1 MEYMGHDRVGI
12 IHMRRAVTRDIKH
25 DVLVAADRAFA
36 LAFDFMQNS
45 GWISGA
51 ADQIISDMIGT
62 ELKLNARAVDLGQS
76 LVDAA
81 GALAHPGVLAFLLI
95 GAATV
100 FAGDYR
106 WETWRLITA
115 RNSRPNLIMGKAGAV
130 KLLTLAGLALLLVA
144 SMGADI
150 AKGLIFGR
158 SFAFGFGG
166 DEAQSFGLLALL
178 SYVRAVQFLLLSLL
192 AATVTRSLLAALF
205 VPLVIGVG
213 QFFLA
218 KMSPLFGWQM
228 GDWATML
235 LLPGDAF
242 EVLKALINGGM
253 EAALVPAG
261 AGGDRGARPNREQ
274 LERLRGIDGN
284 GDRAI
289 DTAEFGAIGERLFG
303 RLDANRDGAVTPEEA
318 GELGRS
324 LGLGG

>member
-1 MEYMGHDRVGI
+1 MMLADAIRSETWRLLQNRTAMFWSIVFVPVI
-12 IHMRRAVTRDIKH
+12 SL
-25 DVLVAADRAFA
+25 VLAIGGFLFLQSKMDGA
-36 LAFDFMQNS
+36 LQ
-45 GWISGA
+45 
-51 ADQIISDMIGT
+51 T
-62 ELKLNARAVDLGQS
+62 LPPELKLNARAVDLGQS

-81 GALAHPGVLAFLLI
+81 GALAHPAVLAFLLI

-144 SMGADI
+144 SMGADV

-166 DEAQSFGLLALL
+166 DEARSFGLLALL

-235 LLPGDAF
+235 LFPG
-242 EVLKALINGGM
+242 EGYELLKVLIQGGM

-261 AGGDRGARPNREQ
+261 AAW
-274 LERLRGIDGN
+274 
-284 GDRAI
+284 RAL
-289 DTAEFGAIGERLFG
+289 T
-303 RLDANRDGAVTPEEA
+303 
-318 GELGRS
+318 
-324 LGLGG
+324 GLALWSFAPFCQALWWFQRQDLSKE

>member
-1 MEYMGHDRVGI
+1 MMLADAIRSETWRLVQNRTAVFWSI
-12 IHMRRAVTRDIKH
+12 IFVPVISL
-25 DVLVAADRAFA
+25 VLAIGGFLFLQSKMDGA
-36 LAFDFMQNS
+36 MQ
-45 GWISGA
+45 
-51 ADQIISDMIGT
+51 T
-62 ELKLNARAVDLGQS
+62 LPPELKLNASAVDLGQS

-81 GALAHPGVLAFLLI
+81 GGLAHPGVLAFLLI

-130 KLLTLAGLALLLVA
+130 KLLTLAGLAFLLVA
-144 SMGADI
+144 SMGADV

-166 DEAQSFGLLALL
+166 DEARAFGLLALL
-178 SYVRAVQFLLLSLL
+178 SYVRVVQFLLLSLL

-218 KMSPLFGWQM
+218 KMSPMFGWQM
-228 GDWATML
+228 GDWTTML
-235 LLPGDAF
+235 LFPGEGY
-242 EVLKALINGGM
+242 EVLKVLIKGGM

-261 AGGDRGARPNREQ
+261 AAW
-274 LERLRGIDGN
+274 
-284 GDRAI
+284 RA
-289 DTAEFGAIGERLFG
+289 
-303 RLDANRDGAVTPEEA
+303 VA
-318 GELGRS
+318 GLALWSFAPFFLALWWFQRQDLSKE
-324 LGLGG
+324 

>member
-1 MEYMGHDRVGI
+1 MMLADAIRSETWRLLQNRTAMFWSIVFVPVI
-12 IHMRRAVTRDIKH
+12 SL
-25 DVLVAADRAFA
+25 VLAIGGFLFLQSKMDGA
-36 LAFDFMQNS
+36 MQ
-45 GWISGA
+45 
-51 ADQIISDMIGT
+51 T
-62 ELKLNARAVDLGQS
+62 LPPELKLNTRAVDLGQS

-81 GALAHPGVLAFLLI
+81 GALAHPAVLAFLLI

-144 SMGADI
+144 SMGADV

-166 DEAQSFGLLALL
+166 DEARSFGLLALL

-218 KMSPLFGWQM
+218 KMSPLFGWEM

-235 LLPGDAF
+235 LFPG
-242 EVLKALINGGM
+242 EGYELLKVLVQGGM

-261 AGGDRGARPNREQ
+261 AAW
-274 LERLRGIDGN
+274 
-284 GDRAI
+284 RAL
-289 DTAEFGAIGERLFG
+289 T
-303 RLDANRDGAVTPEEA
+303 
-318 GELGRS
+318 
-324 LGLGG
+324 GLALWSFAPFFLALWWFQRQDLSKE

>member
-1 MEYMGHDRVGI
+1 MLADAIRSETWRLLQN
-12 IHMRRAVTRDIKH
+12 RTAVFWSIVFVPVISL
-25 DVLVAADRAFA
+25 VLAIGGFLFLQSKMD
-36 LAFDFMQNS
+36 
-45 GWISGA
+45 GA
-51 ADQIISDMIGT
+51 IQT
-62 ELKLNARAVDLGQS
+62 LPPELKLNARAVDLGQS

-81 GALAHPGVLAFLLI
+81 GALAHPAVLAFLLI

-144 SMGADI
+144 SMGADV

-166 DEAQSFGLLALL
+166 DEARSFGLLALL

-235 LLPGDAF
+235 LFPG
-242 EVLKALINGGM
+242 EGYELLKVLVQGGM

-261 AGGDRGARPNREQ
+261 AAW
-274 LERLRGIDGN
+274 
-284 GDRAI
+284 RAL
-289 DTAEFGAIGERLFG
+289 T
-303 RLDANRDGAVTPEEA
+303 
-318 GELGRS
+318 
-324 LGLGG
+324 GLALWSFAPFFLALWWFQRQDLSKE

>member
-1 MEYMGHDRVGI
+1 MMLADAIRSETWRLLQN
-12 IHMRRAVTRDIKH
+12 RTAVFWSIVFVPAISL
-25 DVLVAADRAFA
+25 VLAIGGFLFLQSKMDGA
-36 LAFDFMQNS
+36 MQ
-45 GWISGA
+45 
-51 ADQIISDMIGT
+51 T
-62 ELKLNARAVDLGQS
+62 LPPELKLNASAVDLGQS

-81 GALAHPGVLAFLLI
+81 GGLAHPGVLAFLLI

-115 RNSRPNLIMGKAGAV
+115 RNSRSNLIMGKAGAV

-144 SMGADI
+144 SMGADV

-166 DEAQSFGLLALL
+166 DEARAFGLLALL
-178 SYVRAVQFLLLSLL
+178 SYVRVVQFLLLSLL

-235 LLPGDAF
+235 LFPG
-242 EVLKALINGGM
+242 EGYELLKVLIQGGM

-261 AGGDRGARPNREQ
+261 AAWR
-274 LERLRGIDGN
+274 
-284 GDRAI
+284 
-289 DTAEFGAIGERLFG
+289 
-303 RLDANRDGAVTPEEA
+303 AVT
-318 GELGRS
+318 
-324 LGLGG
+324 GLALWSFAPFFLALWWFQRQDLSKE

>member
-1 MEYMGHDRVGI
+1 MMLADAIRSETWRLLQNRTAMFWSIVFVPVI
-12 IHMRRAVTRDIKH
+12 SL
-25 DVLVAADRAFA
+25 VLAIGGFLFLQSKMDGA
-36 LAFDFMQNS
+36 MQ
-45 GWISGA
+45 
-51 ADQIISDMIGT
+51 T
-62 ELKLNARAVDLGQS
+62 LPPELKLNASAVDLGQS

-81 GALAHPGVLAFLLI
+81 GGLAHPGVLAFLLI

-115 RNSRPNLIMGKAGAV
+115 RNSRSNLIMGKAGAV

-144 SMGADI
+144 SMGADV

-178 SYVRAVQFLLLSLL
+178 SYVRVVQFLLLSLL

-235 LLPGDAF
+235 LFPGEGF
-242 EVLKALINGGM
+242 ELLKVLIQGGM
-253 EAALVPAG
+253 EAALIPAG
-261 AGGDRGARPNREQ
+261 AAWR
-274 LERLRGIDGN
+274 
-284 GDRAI
+284 
-289 DTAEFGAIGERLFG
+289 
-303 RLDANRDGAVTPEEA
+303 AVT
-318 GELGRS
+318 
-324 LGLGG
+324 GLALWSFAPFFLALWWFQRQDLSKE

>member
-1 MEYMGHDRVGI
+1 MMLADAIRSETWRLLQNRTAMFWSIVFVPVI
-12 IHMRRAVTRDIKH
+12 SL
-25 DVLVAADRAFA
+25 VLAIGGFLFLQSKMDGA
-36 LAFDFMQNS
+36 MQ
-45 GWISGA
+45 
-51 ADQIISDMIGT
+51 T
-62 ELKLNARAVDLGQS
+62 LPPELKLNARAVDLGQS

-81 GALAHPGVLAFLLI
+81 GALAHPAVLAFLLI

-144 SMGADI
+144 SMGADV

-166 DEAQSFGLLALL
+166 DEARSFGLLALL

-235 LLPGDAF
+235 LFPG
-242 EVLKALINGGM
+242 EGYELLKILVQGGM
-253 EAALVPAG
+253 EAALIPAG
-261 AGGDRGARPNREQ
+261 AAW
-274 LERLRGIDGN
+274 
-284 GDRAI
+284 RAL
-289 DTAEFGAIGERLFG
+289 T
-303 RLDANRDGAVTPEEA
+303 
-318 GELGRS
+318 
-324 LGLGG
+324 GLALWSFAPFFLALWWFQRQDLSKE

>member
-1 MEYMGHDRVGI
+1 MLADAIRSETWRLLQNRTAMFWSIVFVPVI
-12 IHMRRAVTRDIKH
+12 SL
-25 DVLVAADRAFA
+25 VLAIGGFLFLQSKMDGA
-36 LAFDFMQNS
+36 MQ
-45 GWISGA
+45 
-51 ADQIISDMIGT
+51 T
-62 ELKLNARAVDLGQS
+62 LPPELKLNTRAVDLGQS

-81 GALAHPGVLAFLLI
+81 GALAHPAVLAFLLI

-144 SMGADI
+144 SMGADV

-166 DEAQSFGLLALL
+166 DEARSFGLLALL

-218 KMSPLFGWQM
+218 KMSPLFGWEM

-235 LLPGDAF
+235 LFPG
-242 EVLKALINGGM
+242 EGYELLKVLVQGGM

-261 AGGDRGARPNREQ
+261 AAWR
-274 LERLRGIDGN
+274 
-284 GDRAI
+284 
-289 DTAEFGAIGERLFG
+289 
-303 RLDANRDGAVTPEEA
+303 AVT
-318 GELGRS
+318 
-324 LGLGG
+324 GLALWSFAPFFLALWWFQRQDLSKE

>member
-1 MEYMGHDRVGI
+1 MMLADAIRSETWRLLQNRTAMFWSIVFVPVI
-12 IHMRRAVTRDIKH
+12 SL
-25 DVLVAADRAFA
+25 VLAIGGFLFLQSKMDGA
-36 LAFDFMQNS
+36 MQ
-45 GWISGA
+45 
-51 ADQIISDMIGT
+51 T
-62 ELKLNARAVDLGQS
+62 LPPELKLNTRAVDLGQS

-81 GALAHPGVLAFLLI
+81 GALAHPAVLAFLLI

-130 KLLTLAGLALLLVA
+130 KLLPLAGLALLLVA
-144 SMGADI
+144 SMGADV

-166 DEAQSFGLLALL
+166 DEARSFGLLALL

-218 KMSPLFGWQM
+218 KMSPLFGWEM

-235 LLPGDAF
+235 LFPG
-242 EVLKALINGGM
+242 EGYELLKVLVQGGM

-261 AGGDRGARPNREQ
+261 AAWR
-274 LERLRGIDGN
+274 
-284 GDRAI
+284 
-289 DTAEFGAIGERLFG
+289 
-303 RLDANRDGAVTPEEA
+303 AVT
-318 GELGRS
+318 
-324 LGLGG
+324 GLALWSFAPFFLALWWFQRQDLSKE

>member
-1 MEYMGHDRVGI
+1 MMLADAIRSETWRLLQNRTAMFWSIVFVPVI
-12 IHMRRAVTRDIKH
+12 SL
-25 DVLVAADRAFA
+25 VLAIGGFLFLQSKMDGA
-36 LAFDFMQNS
+36 MQ
-45 GWISGA
+45 
-51 ADQIISDMIGT
+51 T
-62 ELKLNARAVDLGQS
+62 LPPELKLNARAVDLGQS

-166 DEAQSFGLLALL
+166 DEARSFGLLALL

-192 AATVTRSLLAALF
+192 VATVTRSLLAALF

-235 LLPGDAF
+235 LFPG
-242 EVLKALINGGM
+242 EGYELLKVLIQGGM

-261 AGGDRGARPNREQ
+261 AAWR
-274 LERLRGIDGN
+274 
-284 GDRAI
+284 
-289 DTAEFGAIGERLFG
+289 
-303 RLDANRDGAVTPEEA
+303 AVT
-318 GELGRS
+318 
-324 LGLGG
+324 GLALWSFAPFFLALWWFQRQDLSKE

>member
-1 MEYMGHDRVGI
+1 MMLADAIRSETWRLLHNRTAMFWSIVFVPVI
-12 IHMRRAVTRDIKH
+12 SL
-25 DVLVAADRAFA
+25 VLAIGGFLFLQSKMD
-36 LAFDFMQNS
+36 
-45 GWISGA
+45 GA
-51 ADQIISDMIGT
+51 IQT
-62 ELKLNARAVDLGQS
+62 LPPELKLNARAVDLGQS

-81 GALAHPGVLAFLLI
+81 GALAHPAVLAFLLI

-144 SMGADI
+144 SMGADV

-235 LLPGDAF
+235 LFPG
-242 EVLKALINGGM
+242 EGYELLKVLVQGGM

-261 AGGDRGARPNREQ
+261 AAW
-274 LERLRGIDGN
+274 
-284 GDRAI
+284 RAL
-289 DTAEFGAIGERLFG
+289 T
-303 RLDANRDGAVTPEEA
+303 
-318 GELGRS
+318 
-324 LGLGG
+324 GLALWSFAPFFLALWWFQRQDLSKE

>member
-1 MEYMGHDRVGI
+1 MMLADAIRSETWRLLQNRTAMFWSIVFVPVI
-12 IHMRRAVTRDIKH
+12 SL
-25 DVLVAADRAFA
+25 VLAIGGFLFLQSKMD
-36 LAFDFMQNS
+36 
-45 GWISGA
+45 GA
-51 ADQIISDMIGT
+51 IQT
-62 ELKLNARAVDLGQS
+62 LPPELKLNARAVDLGQS

-81 GALAHPGVLAFLLI
+81 GALAHPAVLAFLLI

-144 SMGADI
+144 SMGADV

-235 LLPGDAF
+235 LFPG
-242 EVLKALINGGM
+242 EGYELLKVLVQGGM

-261 AGGDRGARPNREQ
+261 AAW
-274 LERLRGIDGN
+274 
-284 GDRAI
+284 RAL
-289 DTAEFGAIGERLFG
+289 T
-303 RLDANRDGAVTPEEA
+303 
-318 GELGRS
+318 
-324 LGLGG
+324 GLALWSFAPFFLTLWWFQRQDLSKE

>member
-1 MEYMGHDRVGI
+1 MMLADAIRSETWRLLQNRTAMFWSIVFVPVI
-12 IHMRRAVTRDIKH
+12 SL
-25 DVLVAADRAFA
+25 VLAIGGFLFLQSKMDGA
-36 LAFDFMQNS
+36 LQ
-45 GWISGA
+45 
-51 ADQIISDMIGT
+51 T
-62 ELKLNARAVDLGQS
+62 LPPELKLNARAVDLGQS

-81 GALAHPGVLAFLLI
+81 GALAHPAVLAFLLI

-144 SMGADI
+144 SMGADV

-235 LLPGDAF
+235 LFPG
-242 EVLKALINGGM
+242 EGYELLKVLIQGGM

-261 AGGDRGARPNREQ
+261 AAW
-274 LERLRGIDGN
+274 
-284 GDRAI
+284 RAL
-289 DTAEFGAIGERLFG
+289 T
-303 RLDANRDGAVTPEEA
+303 
-318 GELGRS
+318 
-324 LGLGG
+324 GLALWSFAPFFLALWWFQRQDLSKE

>member
-1 MEYMGHDRVGI
+1 MMLADAIRSETWRLLQN
-12 IHMRRAVTRDIKH
+12 RTAVFWSVIFVPAISL
-25 DVLVAADRAFA
+25 VLAIGGFLFLQSKMDGA
-36 LAFDFMQNS
+36 MQ
-45 GWISGA
+45 
-51 ADQIISDMIGT
+51 T
-62 ELKLNARAVDLGQS
+62 LPPELKLNASAVDLGQS

-144 SMGADI
+144 SMGADV

-166 DEAQSFGLLALL
+166 DEARAFGLLALL
-178 SYVRAVQFLLLSLL
+178 SYARVVQFLLLSLL

-235 LLPGDAF
+235 LFPG
-242 EVLKALINGGM
+242 EGYELLKVLIQGGM

-261 AGGDRGARPNREQ
+261 AAWR
-274 LERLRGIDGN
+274 
-284 GDRAI
+284 
-289 DTAEFGAIGERLFG
+289 
-303 RLDANRDGAVTPEEA
+303 AVT
-318 GELGRS
+318 
-324 LGLGG
+324 GLALWSFAPFFLALWWFQRQDLSKE

>member
-1 MEYMGHDRVGI
+1 MMLADAIRSETWRLLQNRTAMFWSIVFVPVI
-12 IHMRRAVTRDIKH
+12 SL
-25 DVLVAADRAFA
+25 VLAIGGFLFLQSKMDGA
-36 LAFDFMQNS
+36 MQ
-45 GWISGA
+45 
-51 ADQIISDMIGT
+51 T
-62 ELKLNARAVDLGQS
+62 LPPELKLNARAVDLGQS

-81 GALAHPGVLAFLLI
+81 GALAHAAVLAFLLI

-144 SMGADI
+144 SMGADV

-166 DEAQSFGLLALL
+166 DEARSFGLLALL

-213 QFFLA
+213 QFFLT

-235 LLPGDAF
+235 LFPG
-242 EVLKALINGGM
+242 EGYELLKVLVQGGM

-261 AGGDRGARPNREQ
+261 AAW
-274 LERLRGIDGN
+274 
-284 GDRAI
+284 RAL
-289 DTAEFGAIGERLFG
+289 T
-303 RLDANRDGAVTPEEA
+303 
-318 GELGRS
+318 
-324 LGLGG
+324 GLALWSFAPFFLALWWFQRQDLSKE

>member
-1 MEYMGHDRVGI
+1 MMLADAIRSETWRLLQNRTAMFWSIVFVPVI
-12 IHMRRAVTRDIKH
+12 SL
-25 DVLVAADRAFA
+25 VLAIGGFLFLQSKMD
-36 LAFDFMQNS
+36 
-45 GWISGA
+45 GA
-51 ADQIISDMIGT
+51 IQT
-62 ELKLNARAVDLGQS
+62 LPPELKLNARAVDLGQS

-81 GALAHPGVLAFLLI
+81 GALAHPAVLAFLLI

-144 SMGADI
+144 SMGADV

-235 LLPGDAF
+235 LFPG
-242 EVLKALINGGM
+242 EGYELLKVLVQGGM

-261 AGGDRGARPNREQ
+261 AAW
-274 LERLRGIDGN
+274 
-284 GDRAI
+284 RAL
-289 DTAEFGAIGERLFG
+289 T
-303 RLDANRDGAVTPEEA
+303 
-318 GELGRS
+318 
-324 LGLGG
+324 GLALWSFAPFFLALWWFQRQDLSKE

>member
-1 MEYMGHDRVGI
+1 MLADAIRSESYRLTRNRTVLSWSLIFVPVILLVGTIVSAVFDSKVERMGEQLPPQ
-12 IHMRRAVTRDIKH
+12 VTAAAG
-25 DVLVAADRAFA
+25 VLD
-36 LAFDFMQNS
+36 L
-45 GWISGA
+45 GA
-51 ADQIISDMIGT
+51 A
-62 ELKLNARAVDLGQS
+62 
-76 LVDAA
+76 LVSAA
-81 GALAHPGVLAFLLI
+81 GQLANPALLAFLLI
-95 GAATV
+95 GAATI
-100 FAGDYR
+100 FASDYR

-144 SMGADI
+144 SMGADV

-166 DEAQSFGLLALL
+166 DEARSFGLLALL

-235 LLPGDAF
+235 LFPGESY
-242 EVLKALINGGM
+242 EVLKVLIKGGM
-253 EAALVPAG
+253 ETALLPAG
-261 AGGDRGARPNREQ
+261 VGWR
-274 LERLRGIDGN
+274 
-284 GDRAI
+284 
-289 DTAEFGAIGERLFG
+289 
-303 RLDANRDGAVTPEEA
+303 AVT
-318 GELGRS
+318 
-324 LGLGG
+324 GLALWSFAPFFLALWWFQRQDLSKE

>member
-1 MEYMGHDRVGI
+1 MMLADAIRSETWRLLQN
-12 IHMRRAVTRDIKH
+12 RTAVFWSIVFVPVISL
-25 DVLVAADRAFA
+25 VLAIGGFLFLQSKMDGA
-36 LAFDFMQNS
+36 MQ
-45 GWISGA
+45 
-51 ADQIISDMIGT
+51 T
-62 ELKLNARAVDLGQS
+62 LPPELKLNARAVDLGQS

-81 GALAHPGVLAFLLI
+81 GALAHPAVLAFLLI

-144 SMGADI
+144 NLGADV

-166 DEAQSFGLLALL
+166 DEARSFGLLALL

-235 LLPGDAF
+235 LFPG
-242 EVLKALINGGM
+242 EGYELLKVLVQGGM

-261 AGGDRGARPNREQ
+261 AAW
-274 LERLRGIDGN
+274 
-284 GDRAI
+284 RAL
-289 DTAEFGAIGERLFG
+289 T
-303 RLDANRDGAVTPEEA
+303 
-318 GELGRS
+318 
-324 LGLGG
+324 GLALWSFAPFFLALWWFQRQDLSKE

>member
-1 MEYMGHDRVGI
+1 MMLADAIRSETWRLLQN
-12 IHMRRAVTRDIKH
+12 RTAVFWSIVFVPVISL
-25 DVLVAADRAFA
+25 VLAIGGFLFLQSKMDGA
-36 LAFDFMQNS
+36 MQ
-45 GWISGA
+45 
-51 ADQIISDMIGT
+51 T
-62 ELKLNARAVDLGQS
+62 LPPELKLNARAVDLGQS

-81 GALAHPGVLAFLLI
+81 GALAHPAVLAFLLI

-144 SMGADI
+144 SMGADV

-166 DEAQSFGLLALL
+166 DEARSFGLLALL

-235 LLPGDAF
+235 LFPG
-242 EVLKALINGGM
+242 EGYELLKILVQGGM

-261 AGGDRGARPNREQ
+261 AAW
-274 LERLRGIDGN
+274 
-284 GDRAI
+284 RAL
-289 DTAEFGAIGERLFG
+289 T
-303 RLDANRDGAVTPEEA
+303 
-318 GELGRS
+318 
-324 LGLGG
+324 GLALWSFAPFFLALWWFQRQDLSKE

>member
-1 MEYMGHDRVGI
+1 MMLADAIRSETWRLLQNRTAMFWSIVFVPVI
-12 IHMRRAVTRDIKH
+12 SL
-25 DVLVAADRAFA
+25 VLAIGGFLFLQSKMD
-36 LAFDFMQNS
+36 
-45 GWISGA
+45 GA
-51 ADQIISDMIGT
+51 IQT
-62 ELKLNARAVDLGQS
+62 LPPELKLNARAVDLGQS

-81 GALAHPGVLAFLLI
+81 GALAHPAVLAFLLI

-144 SMGADI
+144 SMGADV

-166 DEAQSFGLLALL
+166 NEAQSFGLLALL

-218 KMSPLFGWQM
+218 KLSPLFGWQM

-235 LLPGDAF
+235 LFPG
-242 EVLKALINGGM
+242 EGYELLKVLVQGGM

-261 AGGDRGARPNREQ
+261 AAW
-274 LERLRGIDGN
+274 
-284 GDRAI
+284 RAL
-289 DTAEFGAIGERLFG
+289 T
-303 RLDANRDGAVTPEEA
+303 
-318 GELGRS
+318 
-324 LGLGG
+324 GLALWSFAPFFLALWWFQRQDLSKE

>member
-1 MEYMGHDRVGI
+1 MMLADAIRSETWRLLQNRTAMFWSIVFVPVI
-12 IHMRRAVTRDIKH
+12 SL
-25 DVLVAADRAFA
+25 VLAIGGFLFLQSKMDGA
-36 LAFDFMQNS
+36 MQ
-45 GWISGA
+45 
-51 ADQIISDMIGT
+51 T
-62 ELKLNARAVDLGQS
+62 LPPELKLNARAVDLGQS

-130 KLLTLAGLALLLVA
+130 KLLTLAGLALLLIA
-144 SMGADI
+144 SMGADV

-166 DEAQSFGLLALL
+166 DEARSFGLLALL
-178 SYVRAVQFLLLSLL
+178 SYVRVVQFLLLSLL

-235 LLPGDAF
+235 LFPG
-242 EVLKALINGGM
+242 EGYELLKILVQGGM
-253 EAALVPAG
+253 EAALIPAG
-261 AGGDRGARPNREQ
+261 AAW
-274 LERLRGIDGN
+274 
-284 GDRAI
+284 RAL
-289 DTAEFGAIGERLFG
+289 T
-303 RLDANRDGAVTPEEA
+303 
-318 GELGRS
+318 
-324 LGLGG
+324 GLALWSFAPFFLALWWFQRQDLSKE

>member
-1 MEYMGHDRVGI
+1 MMLADAIRSETWRLLQNRTAMFWSIVFVPVI
-12 IHMRRAVTRDIKH
+12 SL
-25 DVLVAADRAFA
+25 VLAIGGFLFLQSKMDGA
-36 LAFDFMQNS
+36 MQ
-45 GWISGA
+45 
-51 ADQIISDMIGT
+51 T
-62 ELKLNARAVDLGQS
+62 LPPELKLNAHAVDLGQS

-81 GALAHPGVLAFLLI
+81 GALAHPAVLAFLLI

-144 SMGADI
+144 SMGADV

-166 DEAQSFGLLALL
+166 DEARSFGLLALL

-235 LLPGDAF
+235 LFPG
-242 EVLKALINGGM
+242 EGYELLKVLIQGGM
-253 EAALVPAG
+253 EAALVPVG
-261 AGGDRGARPNREQ
+261 AAW
-274 LERLRGIDGN
+274 
-284 GDRAI
+284 RAL
-289 DTAEFGAIGERLFG
+289 T
-303 RLDANRDGAVTPEEA
+303 
-318 GELGRS
+318 
-324 LGLGG
+324 GLALWSFAPFFLALWWFQRQDLSKE

>member
-1 MEYMGHDRVGI
+1 MMLADAIRSETWRLLQN
-12 IHMRRAVTRDIKH
+12 RTAVFWSIVFVPVISL
-25 DVLVAADRAFA
+25 VLAIGGFLFLQSKMDGA
-36 LAFDFMQNS
+36 MQ
-45 GWISGA
+45 
-51 ADQIISDMIGT
+51 T
-62 ELKLNARAVDLGQS
+62 LPPELKLNARAVDLGQS

-81 GALAHPGVLAFLLI
+81 GALAHPAVLAFLLI

-144 SMGADI
+144 SMGADV

-166 DEAQSFGLLALL
+166 DEARSFGLLALL

-235 LLPGDAF
+235 LFPG
-242 EVLKALINGGM
+242 EGYELLKVLVQGGM

-261 AGGDRGARPNREQ
+261 AAW
-274 LERLRGIDGN
+274 
-284 GDRAI
+284 RAL
-289 DTAEFGAIGERLFG
+289 T
-303 RLDANRDGAVTPEEA
+303 
-318 GELGRS
+318 
-324 LGLGG
+324 GLALWSFAPFFLALWWFQRQDLSKE

>member
-1 MEYMGHDRVGI
+1 MMLADAIRSETWRLLQN
-12 IHMRRAVTRDIKH
+12 RTAVFWSIVFVPAISL
-25 DVLVAADRAFA
+25 VLAIGGFLFLQSKMDGA
-36 LAFDFMQNS
+36 MQ
-45 GWISGA
+45 
-51 ADQIISDMIGT
+51 T
-62 ELKLNARAVDLGQS
+62 LPPELKLNASAVDLGQS

-115 RNSRPNLIMGKAGAV
+115 RNSRSNLIMGKAGAV
-130 KLLTLAGLALLLVA
+130 KLLTLSGLALLLVA
-144 SMGADI
+144 SMGADV

-166 DEAQSFGLLALL
+166 DEARAFGLLALL
-178 SYVRAVQFLLLSLL
+178 SYVRVVQFLLLSLL

-218 KMSPLFGWQM
+218 KISPLFGWQM

-235 LLPGDAF
+235 LFPG
-242 EVLKALINGGM
+242 EGYELLKVLIQGGM

-261 AGGDRGARPNREQ
+261 AAWR
-274 LERLRGIDGN
+274 
-284 GDRAI
+284 
-289 DTAEFGAIGERLFG
+289 
-303 RLDANRDGAVTPEEA
+303 AVT
-318 GELGRS
+318 
-324 LGLGG
+324 GLALWSFAPFFLALWWFQRQDLSKE

>member
-1 MEYMGHDRVGI
+1 MMLADAIRSETWRLLQN
-12 IHMRRAVTRDIKH
+12 RTAVFWSIVFVPVISL
-25 DVLVAADRAFA
+25 VLAIGGFLFLQSKMDGA
-36 LAFDFMQNS
+36 MQ
-45 GWISGA
+45 
-51 ADQIISDMIGT
+51 T
-62 ELKLNARAVDLGQS
+62 LPPELKLNARAVDLGQS

-81 GALAHPGVLAFLLI
+81 GALAHPAVLAFLLI

-144 SMGADI
+144 SMGADV

-205 VPLVIGVG
+205 VSLVIGVG

-235 LLPGDAF
+235 LFPG
-242 EVLKALINGGM
+242 EGYELLKVLVQGGM

-261 AGGDRGARPNREQ
+261 AAW
-274 LERLRGIDGN
+274 
-284 GDRAI
+284 RAL
-289 DTAEFGAIGERLFG
+289 T
-303 RLDANRDGAVTPEEA
+303 
-318 GELGRS
+318 
-324 LGLGG
+324 GLALWSFAPFFLALWWFQRQDLSKE

>member
-1 MEYMGHDRVGI
+1 MMLADAIRSETWRLLQN
-12 IHMRRAVTRDIKH
+12 RTAVFWSVIFVPVISL
-25 DVLVAADRAFA
+25 VLAIGGFLFLQSKMDGA
-36 LAFDFMQNS
+36 MQ
-45 GWISGA
+45 
-51 ADQIISDMIGT
+51 T
-62 ELKLNARAVDLGQS
+62 LPPELKLNASAVDLGQS

-81 GALAHPGVLAFLLI
+81 GGLAHPGVLAFLLI

-144 SMGADI
+144 SMGADV

-166 DEAQSFGLLALL
+166 NEARAFGLLALL
-178 SYVRAVQFLLLSLL
+178 SYVRVVQFLLLSLL

-228 GDWATML
+228 GDWTTML
-235 LLPGDAF
+235 LFPGEGY
-242 EVLKALINGGM
+242 EVLKVLIKGGM

-261 AGGDRGARPNREQ
+261 AAW
-274 LERLRGIDGN
+274 
-284 GDRAI
+284 RA
-289 DTAEFGAIGERLFG
+289 
-303 RLDANRDGAVTPEEA
+303 VA
-318 GELGRS
+318 GLALWSFAPFFLALWWFQRQDLSKE
-324 LGLGG
+324 

>member
-1 MEYMGHDRVGI
+1 MMLADAIRSETWRLLQN
-12 IHMRRAVTRDIKH
+12 RTAVFWSIVFVPVISL
-25 DVLVAADRAFA
+25 VLAIGGFLFLQSKMD
-36 LAFDFMQNS
+36 
-45 GWISGA
+45 GA
-51 ADQIISDMIGT
+51 IQT
-62 ELKLNARAVDLGQS
+62 LPPELKLNARAVDLGQS

-81 GALAHPGVLAFLLI
+81 GGLAHPGVLAFLLI

-144 SMGADI
+144 SMGADV

-166 DEAQSFGLLALL
+166 DEARSFGLLALL

-235 LLPGDAF
+235 LFPG
-242 EVLKALINGGM
+242 EGYELLKVLVQGGM

-261 AGGDRGARPNREQ
+261 AAW
-274 LERLRGIDGN
+274 
-284 GDRAI
+284 RAL
-289 DTAEFGAIGERLFG
+289 T
-303 RLDANRDGAVTPEEA
+303 
-318 GELGRS
+318 
-324 LGLGG
+324 GLALWSFAPFFLALWWFQRQDLSKE

>member
-1 MEYMGHDRVGI
+1 MMLADAIRSETWRLLQNRTAMFWSIVFVPVI
-12 IHMRRAVTRDIKH
+12 SL
-25 DVLVAADRAFA
+25 VLAIGGFLFLQSKMDGA
-36 LAFDFMQNS
+36 MQ
-45 GWISGA
+45 
-51 ADQIISDMIGT
+51 T
-62 ELKLNARAVDLGQS
+62 LPPELKLNARAVDLGQS

-130 KLLTLAGLALLLVA
+130 KLLTLAGLALLLIA

-166 DEAQSFGLLALL
+166 DEARSFGLLALL

-192 AATVTRSLLAALF
+192 TATVTRSLLAALF

-235 LLPGDAF
+235 LLPG
-242 EVLKALINGGM
+242 EGYELLKVLVQGGM

-261 AGGDRGARPNREQ
+261 AAW
-274 LERLRGIDGN
+274 
-284 GDRAI
+284 RAL
-289 DTAEFGAIGERLFG
+289 T
-303 RLDANRDGAVTPEEA
+303 
-318 GELGRS
+318 
-324 LGLGG
+324 GLALWSFAPFFLALWWFQRQDLSKE

>member
-1 MEYMGHDRVGI
+1 MMLADAIRSETWRLLQNRTAMFWSIVFVPVI
-12 IHMRRAVTRDIKH
+12 SL
-25 DVLVAADRAFA
+25 VLAIGGFLFLQSKMDGA
-36 LAFDFMQNS
+36 MQ
-45 GWISGA
+45 
-51 ADQIISDMIGT
+51 T
-62 ELKLNARAVDLGQS
+62 LPPELKLNAHAVDLGQS

-81 GALAHPGVLAFLLI
+81 GALAHPAVLAFLLI

-144 SMGADI
+144 SMGADV

-192 AATVTRSLLAALF
+192 AATMTRSLLAALF

-235 LLPGDAF
+235 LFPG
-242 EVLKALINGGM
+242 EGYELLKVLVQGGM

-261 AGGDRGARPNREQ
+261 AAW
-274 LERLRGIDGN
+274 
-284 GDRAI
+284 RAL
-289 DTAEFGAIGERLFG
+289 T
-303 RLDANRDGAVTPEEA
+303 
-318 GELGRS
+318 
-324 LGLGG
+324 GLALWSFAPFFLALWWFQRQDLSKE

>member
-1 MEYMGHDRVGI
+1 MMLADAIRSETWRLLQNRTAMFWSIVFVPVI
-12 IHMRRAVTRDIKH
+12 SL
-25 DVLVAADRAFA
+25 VLAIGGFLFLQSKMDGA
-36 LAFDFMQNS
+36 MQ
-45 GWISGA
+45 
-51 ADQIISDMIGT
+51 T
-62 ELKLNARAVDLGQS
+62 LPPELKLNARAVDLGQS

-81 GALAHPGVLAFLLI
+81 GALAHPAVLAFLLI

-130 KLLTLAGLALLLVA
+130 KLLTLAGLALLLLA
-144 SMGADI
+144 SMGADV

-166 DEAQSFGLLALL
+166 DEARSFGLLALL

-235 LLPGDAF
+235 LFPG
-242 EVLKALINGGM
+242 EGYELLKVLVQGGM

-261 AGGDRGARPNREQ
+261 AAW
-274 LERLRGIDGN
+274 
-284 GDRAI
+284 RAL
-289 DTAEFGAIGERLFG
+289 T
-303 RLDANRDGAVTPEEA
+303 
-318 GELGRS
+318 
-324 LGLGG
+324 GLALWSFAPFFLALWWFQRQDLSKE

>member
-1 MEYMGHDRVGI
+1 MMLADAIRSETWRLLQNRTAMFWSIVFVPVI
-12 IHMRRAVTRDIKH
+12 SL
-25 DVLVAADRAFA
+25 VLAIGGFLFLQSKMDGA
-36 LAFDFMQNS
+36 MQ
-45 GWISGA
+45 
-51 ADQIISDMIGT
+51 T
-62 ELKLNARAVDLGQS
+62 LPPELKLNARAVDLGQS

-81 GALAHPGVLAFLLI
+81 GALAHPAVLAFLLI

-144 SMGADI
+144 SMGADV

-158 SFAFGFGG
+158 SFAFAFGG
-166 DEAQSFGLLALL
+166 DEARSFGLLALL

-235 LLPGDAF
+235 LFPG
-242 EVLKALINGGM
+242 EGYELLKVLVQGGM

-261 AGGDRGARPNREQ
+261 AAW
-274 LERLRGIDGN
+274 
-284 GDRAI
+284 RAL
-289 DTAEFGAIGERLFG
+289 T
-303 RLDANRDGAVTPEEA
+303 
-318 GELGRS
+318 
-324 LGLGG
+324 GLALWSFAPFFLALWWFQRQDLSKE

>member
-1 MEYMGHDRVGI
+1 MMLADAIRSETWRLLQNRTAMFWSIVFVPVI
-12 IHMRRAVTRDIKH
+12 SL
-25 DVLVAADRAFA
+25 VLAIGGFLFLQSKMDGA
-36 LAFDFMQNS
+36 MQ
-45 GWISGA
+45 
-51 ADQIISDMIGT
+51 T
-62 ELKLNARAVDLGQS
+62 LPPELKLNTRAVDLGQS

-81 GALAHPGVLAFLLI
+81 GALAHPAVLAFLLI

-144 SMGADI
+144 SMGADV

-166 DEAQSFGLLALL
+166 DEARSFGLLALL

-235 LLPGDAF
+235 LFPG
-242 EVLKALINGGM
+242 EGYELLKVLVQGGM

-261 AGGDRGARPNREQ
+261 AAW
-274 LERLRGIDGN
+274 
-284 GDRAI
+284 RAL
-289 DTAEFGAIGERLFG
+289 T
-303 RLDANRDGAVTPEEA
+303 
-318 GELGRS
+318 
-324 LGLGG
+324 GLALWSFAPFFLALWWFQRQDLSKE

>member
-1 MEYMGHDRVGI
+1 MMLADAIRSETWRLLQNRTAMFWSIVFVPVI
-12 IHMRRAVTRDIKH
+12 SL
-25 DVLVAADRAFA
+25 VLAIGGFLFLQSKMDGA
-36 LAFDFMQNS
+36 MQ
-45 GWISGA
+45 
-51 ADQIISDMIGT
+51 T
-62 ELKLNARAVDLGQS
+62 LPPELKLNARAVDLGQS

-81 GALAHPGVLAFLLI
+81 GALAHPAVLAFLLI

-144 SMGADI
+144 SMGADV

-158 SFAFGFGG
+158 SFAFAFGG
-166 DEAQSFGLLALL
+166 DEALSFGLLALL

-235 LLPGDAF
+235 LFPG
-242 EVLKALINGGM
+242 EGYELLKVLVQGGV

-261 AGGDRGARPNREQ
+261 AAW
-274 LERLRGIDGN
+274 
-284 GDRAI
+284 RAL
-289 DTAEFGAIGERLFG
+289 T
-303 RLDANRDGAVTPEEA
+303 
-318 GELGRS
+318 
-324 LGLGG
+324 GLALWSFAPFFLALWWFQRQDLSKE

>member
-1 MEYMGHDRVGI
+1 MMLADAIRSETWRLLQNRTAMFWSIVFVPVI
-12 IHMRRAVTRDIKH
+12 SL
-25 DVLVAADRAFA
+25 VLAIGGFLFLQSKMDGA
-36 LAFDFMQNS
+36 MQ
-45 GWISGA
+45 
-51 ADQIISDMIGT
+51 T
-62 ELKLNARAVDLGQS
+62 LPPELKLNARAVDLGQS

-81 GALAHPGVLAFLLI
+81 GALAHPAVLAFLLI

-144 SMGADI
+144 SMGADV

-192 AATVTRSLLAALF
+192 AATMTRSLLAALF

-235 LLPGDAF
+235 LFPG
-242 EVLKALINGGM
+242 EGYELLKVLVQGGM

-261 AGGDRGARPNREQ
+261 AAW
-274 LERLRGIDGN
+274 
-284 GDRAI
+284 RAL
-289 DTAEFGAIGERLFG
+289 T
-303 RLDANRDGAVTPEEA
+303 
-318 GELGRS
+318 
-324 LGLGG
+324 GLALWSFAPFFLALWWFQRQDLSKE